1 MPSHRTWIEIDQ
13 RALASNIAS
22 LRGALAEG
30 ARLCAV
36 IKANAY
42 GHGQKEVAQ
51 ICSRHG
57 VDVFAVDSLDDAL
70 NLRASFPS
78 ATLIVL
84 GYVLRER
91 LEEAVRAQIDLT
103 VYDKETIRALE
114 SIGAASA
121 RTVDVHLKIETGT
134 HRQGVMPDEM
144 ADILDLLGGTAHVQ
158 VVGVSTHFA
167 NAEDTTDTRYATT
180 QLTRFQEA
188 VDVLRAAGH
197 DPKWIHCACSA
208 AAILYPETH
217 NSLVRTG
224 IALYG
229 IWPSSQTQLTAI
241 KHMVKCDLT
250 PVLTWKTRIAQVKM
264 LPAGVA
270 VGYGLS
276 ETTRR
281 PTRLAVLPVG
291 YFDGYD
297 RGLSNIGE
305 VLIAGARCKI
315 MGRVCM
321 NMMMVDVS
329 SVPHAAAEQEVVL
342 IGMSGRHRIT
352 ADELAAKTGTIAYE
366 ILARIN
372 PLLPRLVM

>member
-1 MPSHRTWIEIDQ
+1 MPAHRTWIEIDQ

-22 LRGALAEG
+22 LRSVLAEG
-30 ARLCAV
+30 SRLCAV
-36 IKANAY
+36 LKANAY

-51 ICSRHG
+51 ICSRNG
-57 VDVFAVDSLDDAL
+57 IDVFAVDSLDDAL
-70 NLRASFPS
+70 ALRAMFPS

-84 GYVLRER
+84 GYVLHER

-103 VYDKETIRALE
+103 VYDRETIRVLE
-114 SIGAASA
+114 SIGAAGA
-121 RTVDVHLKIETGT
+121 RKISIHLKIETGT

-144 ADILDLLGGTAHVQ
+144 ADLLDLLGGTSHVE

-167 NAEDTTDTRYATT
+167 NVEDTTDTRYATS

-188 VDVLRAAGH
+188 VDIIRAAGH
-197 DPKWIHCACSA
+197 TPRWVHCACSA
-208 AAILYPETH
+208 AVILYPETH

-229 IWPSSQTQLTAI
+229 IWPSSPTQLTAI

-264 LPAGVA
+264 LPAGVPI
-270 VGYGLS
+270 GYGLT

-291 YFDGYD
+291 YWDGYD
-297 RGLSNIGE
+297 RGLSIIGE

-315 MGRVCM
+315 IGRICM

-329 SVPHAAAEQEVVL
+329 SVPNAAAEQEVVL
-342 IGMSGRHRIT
+342 IGISGRHRVT
-352 ADELAAKTGTIAYE
+352 ADELAAKVGTISYE
-366 ILARIN
+366 ILTRIN